1 MPETD
6 SIFFIVYYLLRIN
19 LNKSLENG
27 INGDV
32 DFFHLQKL
40 MELLLILNKYL
51 EEKEN
56 LGNDDDDLAFP
67 EEDENENEDDFNL
80 SRLPMTRTDGV
91 ILINE
96 DDESYWSD
104 EDEDED
110 DLNLSRLPMTRNN
123 GVILE
128 DDEDEEID
136 WSDDDD
142 EEDDDL
148 SRLPMTRH

>member
-67 EEDENENEDDFNL
+67 EED
-80 SRLPMTRTDGV
+80 
-91 ILINE
+91 
-96 DDESYWSD
+96 
-104 EDEDED
+104 
-110 DLNLSRLPMTRNN
+110 
-123 GVILE
+123 
-128 DDEDEEID
+128 
-136 WSDDDD
+136 
-142 EEDDDL
+142 
-148 SRLPMTRH
+148 

>member
-104 EDEDED
+104 EDED

-136 WSDDDD
+136 LSDDDD